1 MSEELGEKPAEA
13 VVVDTQVQQAQI
25 STIEDQAREQG
36 WVPKEE
42 FMGDEHKW
50 VEPGEFIRRGE
61 LFKKIDQ
68 TTRHAKKVEQTL
80 EQFKSHYLK
89 MQEIANK
96 NAIETLKRER
106 KEARDNGDF
115 DKVDEL
121 EEQMEEVKA
130 NAAAAKAEISATT
143 EVPEVY
149 PEVAAWVERN
159 DWYNKDMPMKAYADT
174 VAMQL
179 NKQGITGSALLKG
192 IDAEVRKAFP
202 AKFSNP
208 NRERPSAVEGS
219 TNKGGRAAE
228 FELSEQETRIMNS
241 FVRDGVMSKAEYIA
255 DLKKVKGIK

>member
-1 MSEELGEKPAEA
+1 MSEETGVAATE

-36 WVPKEE
+36 WVPKED
-42 FMGDEHKW
+42 FHGDEVKW
-50 VEPGEFIRRGE
+50 VEAGEFIRRGE

-68 TTRHAKKVEQTL
+68 VGREAKAAKQTL
-80 EQFKSHYLK
+80 EQFKAHYIK
-89 MQEIANK
+89 MQDIANK
-96 NAIETLKRER
+96 NALEALKRER

-115 DKVDEL
+115 DKVDAL
-121 EEQMEEVKA
+121 EEQMEEVKQA
-130 NAAAAKAEISATT
+130 SAASKAEISATT

-159 DWYNKDMPMKAYADT
+159 EWYNKDLPMKAYADT

-192 IDAEVRKAFP
+192 IDTEVRKAFP

-208 NRERPSAVEGS
+208 NRERASAVEGS
-219 TNKGGRAAE
+219 TNKGGRVAE

-241 FVRDGVMSKAEYIA
+241 FVRDGVMTKAEYIS

>member
-1 MSEELGEKPAEA
+1 MSEAQGESQE
-13 VVVDTQVQQAQI
+13 VVVDTEIQQAQI

-36 WVPKEE
+36 WVPKEDFHGE
-42 FMGDEHKW
+42 EHKW
-50 VEPGEFIRRGE
+50 VEAGEFIRRGE

-68 TTRHAKKVEQTL
+68 VGREAKAAKQTL
-80 EQFKSHYLK
+80 EQFKAHYIK
-89 MQEIANK
+89 MQDIANK
-96 NAIETLKRER
+96 NALDALKRER
-106 KEARDNGDF
+106 KEALDNGDF
-115 DKVDEL
+115 DKVDAL
-121 EEQMEEVKA
+121 EEQMEEVKQA
-130 NAAAAKAEISATT
+130 SAASKAEISATT

-159 DWYNKDMPMKAYADT
+159 DWYNKDLPMKAYADT

-192 IDAEVRKAFP
+192 IDTEVRKAFP

-208 NRERPSAVEGS
+208 NRERASAVEGS
-219 TNKGGRAAE
+219 TNKGGRVAE

-241 FVRDGVMSKAEYIA
+241 FVRDGVMTKAEYIS